1 MEAVIGDTQQDS
13 CLLSPKE
20 EKREVRGYGRIWTME
35 RERGKIKGR

>member
-20 EKREVRGYGRIWTME
+20 KREVRGYGGIWTME
-35 RERGKIKGR
+35 KERGNMKVR